1 MEVDAECLLVNL
13 CEMVDEHSE
22 HSGLTGWRSL
32 IVLLG
37 VALSVVVVADL
48 VLRRLSPP
56 KYVREVADAMKDY
69 EHEDPTV
76 LVLGSSHARTFHVMD
91 GIIRDR
97 TDGRERIL
105 AVPLEWGKFRS
116 YEWLLHNRIET
127 FIDEKGPSGSASD
140 PAANASGKKR
150 PSLKRFILLTAW
162 WDACW
167 TDGDPPVFN
176 LPSRAWTFD
185 HFEQAVIDKGLDDH
199 SRNYVT
205 SRWGDL
211 WHGSILVSDRGHGH
225 LITALRDRVR
235 PPSEEAKRKQWEWK
249 LESWKGIMHQGKKC
263 GLHPEELAAAER
275 ILAWGQDRG
284 YDVTLMLYP
293 MMPVT
298 VDDDDREHVQKPFQ
312 EAMRALAEKRGVRFV
327 DATFV
332 HNVKNEDFLDFDH
345 LSPEAHARFSEW
357 LLEGELSFLAEG
369 DRVAGGTLP

>member
-1 MEVDAECLLVNL
+1 MEVDAQVRLVNL
-13 CEMVDEHSE
+13 CEMVDEPAE

-32 IVLLG
+32 IVLLA
-37 VALSVVVVADL
+37 VAVSVVVGADL
-48 VLRRLSPP
+48 ALRRLSPP

-91 GIIRDR
+91 GIVRER

-116 YEWLLHNRIET
+116 YEWLLHNRVEPL
-127 FIDEKGPSGSASD
+127 IDEEAPSG
-140 PAANASGKKR
+140 GKKR
-150 PSLKRFILLTAW
+150 ASLKRFILLTAW

-176 LPSRAWTFD
+176 LPSRAWTFN
-185 HFEQAVIDKGLDDH
+185 HFEAAVIENGLDDH

-205 SRWGDL
+205 SRWGDIF
-211 WHGSILVSDRGHGH
+211 HGSILVSDRGQGH
-225 LITALRDRVR
+225 LVTALRERLR
-235 PPSEEAKRKQWEWK
+235 PMSEEAKAKQFEWK
-249 LESWKGIMHQGKKC
+249 LESWKGIMHQGRRC

-275 ILAWGQDRG
+275 ILGWGQDRG

-293 MMPVT
+293 MMPIT
-298 VDDDDREHVQKPFQ
+298 VDDEDRELVQEPFQ
-312 EAMRALAEKRGVRFV
+312 EAMRALAAKRNVRFV

-332 HNVKNEDFLDFDH
+332 HNVQNEDFLDFDH
-345 LSPEAHARFSEW
+345 LSPEAHARFSKW
-357 LLEGELSFLAEG
+357 LLEGELSFLVEG
-369 DRVAGGTLP
+369 ERVAGGMLP